1 MDAKVDG
8 ESCNHDRKL
17 GALVLRRNQM
27 VLAHRLGLVVG
38 IHGHTNITS
47 EKRAHQAKTWH
58 DRMPGAESGLR
69 CFPSWGIMRSEPD
82 LDDPEIQSTAERQS

>member
-1 MDAKVDG
+1 MLQQRGTLQSPHEV
-8 ESCNHDRKL
+8 ELPEVCRK
-17 GALVLRRNQM
+17 RM

-47 EKRAHQAKTWH
+47 EKRTHHAKTWH